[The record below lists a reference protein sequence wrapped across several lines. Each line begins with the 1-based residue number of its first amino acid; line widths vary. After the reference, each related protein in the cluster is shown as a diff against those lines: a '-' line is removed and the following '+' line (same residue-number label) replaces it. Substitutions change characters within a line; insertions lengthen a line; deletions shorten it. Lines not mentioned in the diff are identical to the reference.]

1 MQLIPSL
8 PPTLATS
15 LTPKWTRVKYV
26 PHWRNNDPH
35 PCSHQIYAN
44 GKNLGEFCGKQR
56 PPDLDTS
63 SNAVDLLFFTDESG
77 DSRGWKLHY
86 TTESKRFTVECSL
99 HALDPGFNL

>member
-1 MQLIPSL
+1 MCKKKRTNHDLL
-8 PPTLATS
+8 PF
-15 LTPKWTRVKYV
+15 
-26 PHWRNNDPH
+26 
-35 PCSHQIYAN
+35 SHQIYAN

-86 TTESKRFTVECSL
+86 TTEIERVRVEQ
-99 HALDPGFNL
+99 GFLGNLC